1 MTGAGWRPSLADCLR
16 CSALFPPHPCLP
28 RRPFSTS
35 HHSVCSPPSRR
46 HSIPTAIS
54 TICAVTRQL
63 LSLRNKSYGAAFP
76 LIAPPRSSSV
86 HLSVT
91 LIILPFAPFF
101 WAAFLIPCVWT
112 RRCDLGSL
120 QPAVLSGH
128 GCKAPGRRLESLCHS
143 LQWNCM
149 SEIHLN
155 HVHVPYML
163 PATCPDH
170 NSSFI
175 PF

>member
-1 MTGAGWRPSLADCLR
+1 MEALAGWLSPML
-16 CSALFPPHPCLP
+16 SALPAASLP
-28 RRPFSTS
+28 ATTS
-35 HHSVCSPPSRR
+35 LLYLSSLRLLTPQPKALHTHGDKYHLRR
-46 HSIPTAIS
+46 HPPTP
-54 TICAVTRQL
+54 VPEEQE
-63 LSLRNKSYGAAFP
+63 LRGGFP
-76 LIAPPRSSSV
+76 SHCPPRSSSV

-128 GCKAPGRRLESLCHS
+128 GCKAPGRRLKSLCHS